1 MQALLHIKA
10 RPTGA
15 TLLMCRDSCIGQYIH
30 CSEGDK
36 MAIVSLLTSAGAVYI
51 RTQRIMSDNV
61 ATCKYITAPN
71 RIGLQ

>member
-30 CSEGDK
+30 CSEV
-36 MAIVSLLTSAGAVYI
+36 AIVPLLTSAGVNQFTLGH
-51 RTQRIMSDNV
+51 RE
-61 ATCKYITAPN
+61 
-71 RIGLQ
+71 